1 MFREN
6 GRKEPVDYL
15 AFVLNRD
22 SFAATVENVFH
33 CSFLVK
39 EGKAGISLDDG
50 GQPVISPTRKKKGG
64 NTQSVGDHHA
74 EKKQV
79 VMSLTMDDWEELK
92 RVLGDPDPLIDHS
105 GVLDKHEDHREQP
118 GRKRRKE

>member
-39 EGKAGISLDDG
+39 EGKVSELMGLPYTLSMGING
-50 GQPVISPTRKKKGG
+50 T
-64 NTQSVGDHHA
+64 A
-74 EKKQV
+74 
-79 VMSLTMDDWEELK
+79 
-92 RVLGDPDPLIDHS
+92 
-105 GVLDKHEDHREQP
+105 
-118 GRKRRKE
+118 